1 MLRTVR
7 IITALEPESLLS
19 SLWPLKVTI
28 PRHQSELALNF
39 LSSAKMQARILLCLT
54 FDNNFERPLLFL
66 FFLTILLLHVFLSY
80 MYRIY
85 DVTHMWQSADK
96 HVDPGESNLGH
107 QA

>member
-19 SLWPLKVTI
+19 SVWPLKVTI

-54 FDNNFERPLLFL
+54 FDNNFERSLIFFILFNNYYMY
-66 FFLTILLLHVFLSY
+66 FFL
-80 MYRIY
+80 IY
-85 DVTHMWQSADK
+85 IGLMM
-96 HVDPGESNLGH
+96 
-107 QA
+107 